1 MFFPSGCFFRLMMV
15 RCRTIL
21 PGMKRNLGHLLSLL
35 HERSA
40 KWLSGEMAGAGLG
53 GLAPSHGDVLACL
66 FQRGGATMHE
76 LAAFARRT
84 KPTTTILVDKLE
96 ALGYVSRGPSPADA
110 RSTIVSL
117 TPAGEA
123 LRPAFDDISRR
134 YCDFLY
140 SGLSPRE
147 AATLERLLEKSLAA
161 PTGTPPRRPT
171 VKPSNHQTPKPP
183 EQRRIP

>member
-1 MFFPSGCFFRLMMV
+1 
-15 RCRTIL
+15 
-21 PGMKRNLGHLLSLL
+21 MKRNLGHLLSLL

-40 KWLSGEMAGAGLG
+40 KWLSGEMAGAGLR

-84 KPTTTILVDKLE
+84 KPTMTILVDKLE

-140 SGLSPRE
+140 SGLSRME
-147 AATLERLLEKSLAA
+147 SAELERLLTKILE
-161 PTGTPPRRPT
+161 PTENPTPQE
-171 VKPSNHQTPKPP
+171 NHP
-183 EQRRIP
+183 